1 MQKVVFSFYTN
12 DHEVNLGIGFMAAA
26 LKKNGIAAELVIYR
40 DVAGKEIDTPEEVA
54 ARILKKNPTVVAF
67 SAMTFNWSRISE
79 VISALRRSFDGLIV
93 VGGYQGVLGAEA
105 VLAHPGVDGVC
116 VGEGELPL
124 LRTVT
129 EYRPG
134 GRLPEVRGMVFR
146 DQDNR
151 EGALQ
156 SPWLIE
162 NLEAYPYLDYE
173 IFDAEGEKGLRN
185 MHIGVLSPGG
195 IYSLPVITGR
205 GCPYKCT
212 YCCNSALIDRYGGLK
227 NYLRKYSLES
237 AVSNVKAIAT
247 KYNPQMIEFFDETF
261 VRSRTWVKDFCAS
274 SGKEIGLPY
283 MIMARIDSLDEDTVA
298 IMAKSGLRLV
308 LFGLE
313 SGDEEYRARYLNRK
327 MSDKTIKEG
336 AKLLRKHGVM
346 IVTFNMFGM
355 PFETKET
362 IEKTFALNEAIGPD
376 AAYSTIFQ
384 PLPGT
389 ELARIAYDHHMA
401 IPPPDNRWDLHSP
414 SLNTPELPASYIM
427 EKLQQFRAR
436 FTNQEIV
443 ERYYGRLQSI
453 VKSGT

>member
-1 MQKVVFSFYTN
+1 
-12 DHEVNLGIGFMAAA
+12 
-26 LKKNGIAAELVIYR
+26 
-40 DVAGKEIDTPEEVA
+40 
-54 ARILKKNPTVVAF
+54 
-67 SAMTFNWSRISE
+67 
-79 VISALRRSFDGLIV
+79 
-93 VGGYQGVLGAEA
+93 
-105 VLAHPGVDGVC
+105 

-129 EYRPG
+129 AYDG
-134 GRLPEVRGMVFR
+134 GNRNFPAIQGMVFR
-146 DQDNR
+146 NQENRAASIQDR
-151 EGALQ
+151 
-156 SPWLIE
+156 WLAE
-162 NLEAYPYLDYE
+162 NLDDYPYIDYD
-173 IFDAEGEKGLRN
+173 IFEAEGEKGLRS

-227 NYLRKYSLES
+227 NYLRKYTLES
-237 AVSNVKAIAT
+237 AVSNIRGIVT

-261 VRSRTWVKDFCAS
+261 IRNRTWVKDFCS
-274 SGKEIGLPY
+274 LYGKEIGLPY
-283 MIMARIDSLDEDTVA
+283 MIMARIDSLDEATVSV
-298 IMAKSGLRLV
+298 MAESGLKLV

-336 AKLLRKHGVM
+336 ARLLRKHGVM

-362 IEKTFALNEAIGPD
+362 IEKTFELNAAIEPD

-389 ELARIAYDHHMA
+389 ELARIAHEHGMA
-401 IPPPDNRWDLHSP
+401 IPPPDDRWDLHSP
-414 SLNTPELPASYIM
+414 ALDTPELPASYVM
-427 EKLQQFRAR
+427 AKLDQFRGR
-436 FTNQEIV
+436 FTNQQIV
-443 ERYYGRLQSI
+443 ERYYGRLQSL
-453 VKSGT
+453 VKFPK